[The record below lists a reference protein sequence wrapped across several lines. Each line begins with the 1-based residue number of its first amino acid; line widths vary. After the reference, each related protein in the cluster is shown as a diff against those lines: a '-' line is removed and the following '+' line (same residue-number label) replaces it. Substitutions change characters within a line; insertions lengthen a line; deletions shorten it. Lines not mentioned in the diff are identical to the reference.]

1 MTKLIDG
8 NYKNSFKFTISLGV
22 ILSLAGC
29 STSPH
34 GNLGENPFKNQE
46 QVETFVDSETSGL
59 KVLFFGHVAGESQP
73 CGCGM
78 NPKGGLDR
86 RLAFVRRSQKTTPKG
101 QAILKVNAGNSLFPS
116 EVIHGAQQEKLK
128 IKALE
133 ILKAHKLM
141 GVDFQN
147 VGFLDLSGLPFLKNA
162 AQKSGIELISLNLVD
177 PVTQKLLFS
186 DQKRFSSEDFGE
198 VVVVGLTAGL
208 KRTSKEF
215 LVLNPEETLL
225 KFAATLEKKT
235 KLIVLSDL
243 GQEAD
248 LALAPKLQRP
258 ALIIGSRDPFSLEIP
273 LPVGRSL
280 VVRSQFQGQQ
290 WGELLIHGKD
300 GWQDRWYGYSMGRSF
315 SDLWEAR
322 KSSFQ
327 QIASGPASKERDE
340 ELDKLRSV
348 QNDLEIYGHGD
359 WKQANLFKHKLVDL
373 TDGYLEKIELTEIV
387 KKLK

>member
-1 MTKLIDG
+1 M
-8 NYKNSFKFTISLGV
+8 
-22 ILSLAGC
+22 AGC
-29 STSPH
+29 STSRH

-46 QVETFVDSETSGL
+46 QVENFVESETAGL
-59 KVLFFGHVAGESQP
+59 KILFFGHVAGESQP

-86 RLAFVRRSQKTTPKG
+86 RLAFVRRSQKTSPKG
-101 QAILKVNAGNSLFPS
+101 SFLKIDAGNSLFPS

-128 IKALE
+128 MKALE

-147 VGFLDLSGLPFLKNA
+147 VGFLDLSAGLPFLKNA

-177 PVTQKLLFS
+177 PISQKLLFS
-186 DQKRFSSEDFGE
+186 DQKRVSSENFGE

-208 KRTSKEF
+208 KRPSKEF

-225 KFAATLEKKT
+225 KFESTLEKNT

-243 GQEAD
+243 GQDAD
-248 LALAPKLQRP
+248 QALASKLQRA

-280 VVRSQFQGQQ
+280 IVRSQFQGQQ
-290 WGELLIHGKD
+290 WGELLVHGKD
-300 GWQDRWYGYSMGRSF
+300 PWQNRWYGYSMGRSF

-340 ELDKLRSV
+340 ELDKLRGV

-373 TDGYLEKIELTEIV
+373 TDSYLEKNELTEVV